1 MIILYEV
8 ASKKRETGLRLRKWG
23 CLLLSLALFSSLPAT
38 AAVSLQD
45 LNDCNWMVTYRGKT
59 YDLAPLTR
67 EALARPIETDL
78 RFALQRVPQS
88 AAHLEAMS
96 ARQRDAKAH
105 TILASAFVSGLVVSR
120 LLHSREKNVEKKA
133 EIDLISVFT
142 GVFFLGA
149 TASSWRA
156 TTQAKSELIKAV
168 EAFNENSPHKI
179 QPSSAGSR
187 EAELSGPRDWN
198 RPKE

>member
-1 MIILYEV
+1 
-8 ASKKRETGLRLRKWG
+8 
-23 CLLLSLALFSSLPAT
+23 
-38 AAVSLQD
+38 
-45 LNDCNWMVTYRGKT
+45 MVTYRGKT

-88 AAHLEAMS
+88 QAHLEQMS

-105 TILASAFVSGLVVSR
+105 TILASVFVSGLLVSR
-120 LLHSREKNVEKKA
+120 LVHSREKNVEKRA
-133 EIDLISVFT
+133 EIDLISLFT

-156 TTQAKSELIKAV
+156 TTEAKSELIKAV

-179 QPSSAGSR
+179 LPSSAESR
-187 EAELSGPRDWN
+187 EAELNAPRDWN